1 MAAAG
6 RVDGER
12 LAADQRALAAFGRT
26 PSGAVSRTSYSPADL
41 EARRWFTARC
51 AETGLQV
58 RTDGLGNLT
67 ARLDPPG
74 ADPARPAV
82 WTGSHLDSVPEGGGY
97 DGAAG
102 VLSALECLRRLAE
115 ERVALARPVQLVV
128 FADEE
133 GCYHHLFGS
142 TGLTRGFSREQLAG
156 RRGRDGTRLVDALA
170 AAGLDPAAAAGPP
183 VSPADVHAYV
193 ELHIEQGPL
202 LESAGID
209 IGVVTSIVGI
219 GGGAVRFTGRA
230 DHAGTTPM
238 PARQDA
244 LRAAGHFLTRL
255 PAAAAGVSEQAVIT
269 CGLIDVTPAA
279 TNVVPATAEL
289 QLDYRD
295 IDLPRMQALA
305 DAIVRTA
312 QAAARECSVTAE
324 VHFEDTVEPVLLDAG
339 VEDVVEQSAASLGY
353 SSRRMP
359 SGAGHDA
366 QNMARIARA
375 GMIFVPSAGGRSHT
389 REEYTS
395 PEDLERGANV
405 LLETL
410 IRLGRES

>member
-1 MAAAG
+1 MADLV

-12 LAADQRALAAFGRT
+12 LTADQRELSAFGRT
-26 PSGAVSRTSYSPADL
+26 PSGGVSRTSYSPADL
-41 EARRWFTARC
+41 DARRWFAARC
-51 AETGLQV
+51 ADAGLSV
-58 RTDGLGNLT
+58 RTDGLGNVMV
-67 ARLDPPG
+67 RLSPPG
-74 ADPARPAV
+74 ADPSRPAV

-102 VLSALECLRRLAE
+102 VLSGLECLRRLAE
-115 ERVALARPVQLVV
+115 ERVALPRPVQLVV

-142 TGLTRGFSREQLAG
+142 TGLTRGFTSEQLAG
-156 RRGRDGTRLVDALA
+156 RRGRDGTRLVDALI
-170 AAGLDPAAAAGPP
+170 AAGLDPNAAARTGI
-183 VSPADVHAYV
+183 SPAEVHAYV
-193 ELHIEQGPL
+193 ELHIEQGPV

-219 GGGAVRFTGRA
+219 GGGTVRFTGRA

-238 PARQDA
+238 PARRDA

-295 IDLPRMQALA
+295 TDMSRMQALA

-312 QAAARECSVTAE
+312 QAAAQECTLTAE

-389 REEYTS
+389 KEEYTS
-395 PEDLERGANV
+395 PGDLERGANV
-405 LLETL
+405 LLETVT
-410 IRLGRES
+410 RLARDD